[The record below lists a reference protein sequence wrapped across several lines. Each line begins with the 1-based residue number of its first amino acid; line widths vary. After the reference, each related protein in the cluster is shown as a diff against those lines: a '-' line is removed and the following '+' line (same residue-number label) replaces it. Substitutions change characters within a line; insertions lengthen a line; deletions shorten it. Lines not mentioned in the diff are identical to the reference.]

1 MIKKF
6 LSLAVVAIG
15 ALFASAQTPLPL
27 DKAVKHGTL
36 DNGLNYYIMHNEEP
50 KERAHFYIAQKVGS
64 SLETPEQLG
73 LAHFLEHM
81 AFNGTTNFPG
91 KAMLEYLQSKGIRF
105 GADINAYTGFDET
118 VYHIANVPTADVA
131 LMDSVLLAIHD
142 WSCAITLDTD
152 EINAERGVIEEE
164 WRSRN
169 DAMYRMYEAILPVV
183 YQEYQYRQMPIGKM
197 EVVKNFPPQA
207 IRDYYHKWYRPD
219 LQGIVIVGDFDVNEM
234 EQKVIKLFSG
244 IKAQENPAPREYTSI
259 SDNKEPIYAY
269 YSDKEFPVKIGWVMF
284 KSDPAPREFRNTVEY
299 MMGNDFL
306 QPLICK
312 MIDNRLEEF
321 GKDPNCHY
329 MQAGVDFSQY
339 FVSKTKDSFD
349 VQVIAKDDMNA
360 AFQDAMKVVARACKT
375 GFTLSELTRARDQ
388 IMSDIEKAYNEKD
401 KTDSRKLAPEIYR
414 HFIDNDPCPG
424 IEVKYQMAQM
434 ILPQLDVNTINAV
447 AQQILTP
454 DNQVIVIGMPDNE
467 TTIVPVKEEVIK
479 TVNDALNAEYEA
491 YVDEVIT
498 DPLIEKLPAPGKIV
512 SCKEGKF
519 GTTEIELSNGVKVV
533 LKPTDFK
540 EDEILVSINGA
551 GGKQAYTADQAA
563 DVQAA
568 ENFFDYFKQ
577 GKFDN
582 LKLQKYLAGK
592 NVSLAYSIGNKA
604 TGFIGKSTKKDLN
617 TLFELIYSAFVQ
629 TNPDKQGCQVEIDK
643 VKNYLAT
650 EDKNPQQVYGK
661 LISKACYGGNPLF
674 SQMSVESLEKIDLDK
689 TYDIIKKSLANAR
702 DFTFIFTGNVDLETI
717 RPLLEQ
723 YIATLPSAKKAS
735 VVNAKSSICKV
746 EGQVNEFKTMPMAA
760 PSTMV
765 FVNVIDNNI
774 PYTLDN
780 SVKMNM
786 VGEILSNIFTDTL
799 REEEGGTYSPY
810 AYSFMNHITGYW
822 EIVYVFQ
829 TNDQIQDKLMG
840 RANEELLKL
849 LKNGASQAHF
859 TKVKEAALK
868 QYDNKIRTND
878 YWLRQ
883 LDKYYLFG
891 IDDLSNGKEAIE
903 KVTLAD
909 LNKFMSTLYDGKNQ
923 IKVVLQGVKE

>member
-1 MIKKF
+1 
-6 LSLAVVAIG
+6 
-15 ALFASAQTPLPL
+15 
-27 DKAVKHGTL
+27 
-36 DNGLNYYIMHNEEP
+36 
-50 KERAHFYIAQKVGS
+50 
-64 SLETPEQLG
+64 
-73 LAHFLEHM
+73 
-81 AFNGTTNFPG
+81 
-91 KAMLEYLQSKGIRF
+91 
-105 GADINAYTGFDET
+105 
-118 VYHIANVPTADVA
+118 
-131 LMDSVLLAIHD
+131 
-142 WSCAITLDTD
+142 
-152 EINAERGVIEEE
+152 
-164 WRSRN
+164 
-169 DAMYRMYEAILPVV
+169 
-183 YQEYQYRQMPIGKM
+183 
-197 EVVKNFPPQA
+197 
-207 IRDYYHKWYRPD
+207 
-219 LQGIVIVGDFDVNEM
+219 
-234 EQKVIKLFSG
+234 
-244 IKAQENPAPREYTSI
+244 
-259 SDNKEPIYAY
+259 
-269 YSDKEFPVKIGWVMF
+269 
-284 KSDPAPREFRNTVEY
+284 
-299 MMGNDFL
+299 
-306 QPLICK
+306 
-312 MIDNRLEEF
+312 
-321 GKDPNCHY
+321 
-329 MQAGVDFSQY
+329 
-339 FVSKTKDSFD
+339 
-349 VQVIAKDDMNA
+349 
-360 AFQDAMKVVARACKT
+360 
-375 GFTLSELTRARDQ
+375 
-388 IMSDIEKAYNEKD
+388 MSDIEKAYNEKD

-434 ILPQLDVNTINAV
+434 ILPQLDVNTINTV

-519 GTTEIELSNGVKVV
+519 GTTEIELSNGAKVV

-592 NVSLAYSIGNKA
+592 NVSLGYSIGNKA
-604 TGFIGKSTKKDLN
+604 TGFIGKSTKKDIK

-674 SQMSVESLEKIDLDK
+674 AQMSVESLEKIDLDK

-868 QYDNKIRTND
+868 QYDNKVRTND

>member
-1 MIKKF
+1 
-6 LSLAVVAIG
+6 
-15 ALFASAQTPLPL
+15 
-27 DKAVKHGTL
+27 
-36 DNGLNYYIMHNEEP
+36 
-50 KERAHFYIAQKVGS
+50 
-64 SLETPEQLG
+64 
-73 LAHFLEHM
+73 
-81 AFNGTTNFPG
+81 
-91 KAMLEYLQSKGIRF
+91 
-105 GADINAYTGFDET
+105 
-118 VYHIANVPTADVA
+118 
-131 LMDSVLLAIHD
+131 
-142 WSCAITLDTD
+142 
-152 EINAERGVIEEE
+152 
-164 WRSRN
+164 
-169 DAMYRMYEAILPVV
+169 
-183 YQEYQYRQMPIGKM
+183 
-197 EVVKNFPPQA
+197 
-207 IRDYYHKWYRPD
+207 
-219 LQGIVIVGDFDVNEM
+219 
-234 EQKVIKLFSG
+234 
-244 IKAQENPAPREYTSI
+244 
-259 SDNKEPIYAY
+259 
-269 YSDKEFPVKIGWVMF
+269 
-284 KSDPAPREFRNTVEY
+284 
-299 MMGNDFL
+299 
-306 QPLICK
+306 
-312 MIDNRLEEF
+312 
-321 GKDPNCHY
+321 
-329 MQAGVDFSQY
+329 
-339 FVSKTKDSFD
+339 
-349 VQVIAKDDMNA
+349 
-360 AFQDAMKVVARACKT
+360 
-375 GFTLSELTRARDQ
+375 
-388 IMSDIEKAYNEKD
+388 
-401 KTDSRKLAPEIYR
+401 
-414 HFIDNDPCPG
+414 
-424 IEVKYQMAQM
+424 
-434 ILPQLDVNTINAV
+434 
-447 AQQILTP
+447 
-454 DNQVIVIGMPDNE
+454 
-467 TTIVPVKEEVIK
+467 
-479 TVNDALNAEYEA
+479 
-491 YVDEVIT
+491 
-498 DPLIEKLPAPGKIV
+498 IEKLPAPGKIV

-519 GTTEIELSNGVKVV
+519 GTTEIELSNGAKVV

-592 NVSLAYSIGNKA
+592 NVSLGYSIGNKA
-604 TGFIGKSTKKDLN
+604 TGFIGKSTKKDIK

-674 SQMSVESLEKIDLDK
+674 AQMSVESLEKIDLDK

-868 QYDNKIRTND
+868 QYDNKVRTND

>member
-1 MIKKF
+1 
-6 LSLAVVAIG
+6 
-15 ALFASAQTPLPL
+15 
-27 DKAVKHGTL
+27 
-36 DNGLNYYIMHNEEP
+36 
-50 KERAHFYIAQKVGS
+50 
-64 SLETPEQLG
+64 
-73 LAHFLEHM
+73 
-81 AFNGTTNFPG
+81 
-91 KAMLEYLQSKGIRF
+91 
-105 GADINAYTGFDET
+105 
-118 VYHIANVPTADVA
+118 
-131 LMDSVLLAIHD
+131 
-142 WSCAITLDTD
+142 
-152 EINAERGVIEEE
+152 
-164 WRSRN
+164 
-169 DAMYRMYEAILPVV
+169 
-183 YQEYQYRQMPIGKM
+183 
-197 EVVKNFPPQA
+197 
-207 IRDYYHKWYRPD
+207 
-219 LQGIVIVGDFDVNEM
+219 
-234 EQKVIKLFSG
+234 
-244 IKAQENPAPREYTSI
+244 
-259 SDNKEPIYAY
+259 
-269 YSDKEFPVKIGWVMF
+269 
-284 KSDPAPREFRNTVEY
+284 
-299 MMGNDFL
+299 
-306 QPLICK
+306 
-312 MIDNRLEEF
+312 
-321 GKDPNCHY
+321 

-519 GTTEIELSNGVKVV
+519 GTTEIELSNGAKVV
-533 LKPTDFK
+533 LKSTDFK

-604 TGFIGKSTKKDLN
+604 TGFIGKSTKKDIK

-674 SQMSVESLEKIDLDK
+674 AQMSVESLEKIDLDK

-868 QYDNKIRTND
+868 QYDNKVRTND

>member
-6 LSLAVVAIG
+6 LSLAVVAFG
-15 ALFASAQTPLPL
+15 ALFASAQQALPL
-27 DKAVKHGTL
+27 DPAVKHGTL
-36 DNGLNYYIMHNEEP
+36 PNGLNYYIMHNEEP
-50 KERAHFYIAQKVGS
+50 KERAHFYIAQQVGS

-118 VYHIANVPTADVA
+118 VYHIANVPTTDVA

-142 WSCAITLDTD
+142 WSCAITLDAK
-152 EINAERGVIEEE
+152 EIDNERGVIEEE

-207 IRDYYHKWYRPD
+207 IRDYYQKWYRPD
-219 LQGIVIVGDFDVNEM
+219 LQGIVVIGDFDAAEM
-234 EQKVIKLFSG
+234 EQKVIKLFSE
-244 IKAQENPAPREYTSI
+244 IEAQKNPAPRTYTSI
-259 SDNKEPIYAY
+259 SDNKEPIYAF
-269 YSDKEFPVKIGWVMF
+269 YSDKEFPVNIGWVMF
-284 KSDPAPREFRNTVEY
+284 KSEPFPREYRNTAEY
-299 MMGNDFL
+299 MMFNDFL
-306 QPLICK
+306 QPMICK
-312 MIDNRLEEF
+312 MIDNRLEEYA
-321 GKDPNCHY
+321 KDPNCQY
-329 MQAGVDFSQY
+329 VQAGVDFSQY
-339 FVSKTKDSFD
+339 FVSKTKDAFA
-349 VQVIAKDDMNA
+349 VQVIGKNDMNA
-360 AFQDAMKVVARACKT
+360 AIRDAMSIVARACKT
-375 GFTLSELTRARDQ
+375 GFTISELTRAKDE
-388 IMSDIEKAYNEKD
+388 IMADIEKAYNEKD

-414 HFIDNDPCPG
+414 HFIDNEPCPG
-424 IEVKYQMAQM
+424 IAIKYQ
-434 ILPQLDVNTINAV
+434 V
-447 AQQILTP
+447 AQQILPALDVNAINEAAKQILTT
-454 DNQVIVIGMPDNE
+454 DNQVIVIGQPDNE
-467 TTIVPVKEEVIK
+467 TAVVPVKEEVIK
-479 TVNDALNAEYEA
+479 TVNDALKAEYEA

-498 DPLIEKLPAPGKIV
+498 DPLIENLPAPGKIV
-512 SCKEGKF
+512 SCKESKF
-519 GTTEIELSNGVKVV
+519 GTTEIELSNGAKVV

-568 ENFFDYFKQ
+568 EALFDDFKQ
-577 GKFDN
+577 GNFN
-582 LKLQKYLAGK
+582 AIKLQKYLAGK
-592 NVSLAYSIGNKA
+592 NVSLSYNVGNKA
-604 TGFIGKSTKKDLN
+604 TGFDGKSTKKDLK

-629 TNPDKQGCQVEIDK
+629 TNPDKEACQVDIEKI
-643 VKNYLAT
+643 KNFLASQ
-650 EDKNPQQVYGK
+650 DKNPQQVYSK
-661 LISKACYGGNPLF
+661 MISNACYGGNPLYA
-674 SQMSVESLEKIDLDK
+674 QMSVEMLDQIDLDK

-702 DFTFIFTGNVDLETI
+702 DFTFVFTGNVDLETI

-723 YIATLPSAKKAS
+723 YIATLPAADKAS
-735 VVNAKSSICKV
+735 AVEAKSSICKV
-746 EGQVNEFKTMPMAA
+746 EGQVNEHKTMPMAA

-774 PYTLDN
+774 PYTLEN
-780 SVKMNM
+780 AVKVNM

-799 REEEGGTYSPY
+799 REEEGGSYSPY
-810 AYSFMNHITGYW
+810 AYSFMNHVTGYW

-829 TNDQIQDKLMG
+829 TNDQIQDKMMN
-840 RANEELLKL
+840 RANEELMKL

-868 QYDNKIRTND
+868 QYDNKIRTNE
-878 YWLRQ
+878 YWLRS

-891 IDDLSNGKEAIE
+891 IDDLTNGKEAIE
-903 KVTLAD
+903 KVTLDD

>member
-1 MIKKF
+1 
-6 LSLAVVAIG
+6 
-15 ALFASAQTPLPL
+15 
-27 DKAVKHGTL
+27 
-36 DNGLNYYIMHNEEP
+36 
-50 KERAHFYIAQKVGS
+50 
-64 SLETPEQLG
+64 
-73 LAHFLEHM
+73 
-81 AFNGTTNFPG
+81 
-91 KAMLEYLQSKGIRF
+91 
-105 GADINAYTGFDET
+105 
-118 VYHIANVPTADVA
+118 
-131 LMDSVLLAIHD
+131 
-142 WSCAITLDTD
+142 
-152 EINAERGVIEEE
+152 
-164 WRSRN
+164 
-169 DAMYRMYEAILPVV
+169 
-183 YQEYQYRQMPIGKM
+183 
-197 EVVKNFPPQA
+197 
-207 IRDYYHKWYRPD
+207 
-219 LQGIVIVGDFDVNEM
+219 
-234 EQKVIKLFSG
+234 
-244 IKAQENPAPREYTSI
+244 
-259 SDNKEPIYAY
+259 
-269 YSDKEFPVKIGWVMF
+269 
-284 KSDPAPREFRNTVEY
+284 
-299 MMGNDFL
+299 
-306 QPLICK
+306 

-321 GKDPNCHY
+321 AKDPNCHY

-519 GTTEIELSNGVKVV
+519 GTTEIELSNGAKVV

-674 SQMSVESLEKIDLDK
+674 AQMSVESLEKIDLDK

-903 KVTLAD
+903 NVTLAD